1 MAAVS
6 QPFGRPGYR
15 TEIAARRRLHV
26 LTDATCEESAA
37 SERVAPIRAIGAT
50 RRLSNKRRRL
60 ASTAA
65 TVAALTGLWIGTG
78 ALAPGA
84 HPATRP
90 AELHTASGL
99 AYIVK
104 PGDTLWSIASAI
116 ATDKDRAA
124 VVGALRA
131 ELHGA
136 SLRPGSVLR
145 VP

>member
-6 QPFGRPGYR
+6 QPICRPGYR
-15 TEIAARRRLHV
+15 TEIAVPRRLHV

-37 SERVAPIRAIGAT
+37 SEWVAPIRAIGAT
-50 RRLSNKRRRL
+50 RRFSKKRRRF

-65 TVAALTGLWIGTG
+65 SVAALTGLWIGTG

-84 HPATRP
+84 RTATRP
-90 AELHTASGL
+90 AELQTASGL
-99 AYIVK
+99 VYIVK

-116 ATDKDRAA
+116 ATGKDAA
-124 VVGALRA
+124 AIVGALRA

-136 SLRPGSVLR
+136 SLRPGSVLKL
-145 VP
+145 P